1 MIQYN
6 NITLVK
12 KLNSLPKLP
21 QNLVKKAMGIALDES
36 NSIPSTGELYKELS
50 PKIWFREIKDID
62 GTVYRGRPNIKFPLD
77 DTFNTWVRDN
87 ICATHDGC
95 FVNVVYQNNE
105 GNGTTAPIHTD
116 MSRDWVLI
124 YLLETSNPDQYTKFW
139 KENDKPVERDR
150 STFLNN
156 WDTCTEIG
164 EVCFEIGTWYLMK
177 TTVLHSIHNIKGGRR
192 GRISIQVKVDNNPLI
207 SGYFIQ

>member
-6 NITLVK
+6 DITLAK
-12 KLNSLPKLP
+12 KLEFLPKLP
-21 QNLVKKAMGIALDES
+21 KNLVEQAMSIALDES
-36 NSIPSTGELYKELS
+36 KAIPSTGELYKELS

-62 GTVYRGRPNIKFPLD
+62 GKIYKGRPNIKFPLNNE
-77 DTFNTWVRDN
+77 FNDWVRAN
-87 ICATHDGC
+87 ICAHHDGC
-95 FVNVVYQNNE
+95 VVNVVYQNAE

-124 YLLETSNPDQYTKFW
+124 YLLESSNPDQYTKFW
-139 KENDKPVERDR
+139 KENDKPVERPR

-156 WDTCTEIG
+156 WDNCVEIG
-164 EVCFEIGTWYLMK
+164 EVCFEVGSWYLMK
-177 TTVLHSIHNIKGGRR
+177 TTVLHSIHNIKGNRR
-192 GRISIQVKVDNNPLI
+192 GRISIQVKVDNNPLV